1 MRVLLGYGALRDAE
15 STNRSV
21 MSYVKLA
28 YHAPRARTS
37 SSVSSQEAGEETAVE
52 AAEAGEA
59 EEAEVVEV
67 VEWLPSWP
75 LPAGAWRPLRLEVV
89 EEVAEAVEGGGVEE
103 GRAVGRLSLWL
114 DGVPL
119 LRNISL
125 PGWTPA
131 VGWRAGVYGSREG
144 PYDTQW
150 VDNLLLSSGALR
162 SAAEVAADTTYYGPY
177 CPGN

>member
-1 MRVLLGYGALRDAE
+1 VRVLLGYAALRDADA
-15 STNRSV
+15 TNRSV

-37 SSVSSQEAGEETAVE
+37 SSVSSQEAEEEAAAE

-59 EEAEVVEV
+59 GEAEDVEEVEV
-67 VEWLPSWP
+67 VEWLPAWP
-75 LPAGAWRPLRLEVV
+75 LPAGAWRPLRLEVLEEV
-89 EEVAEAVEGGGVEE
+89 EEVEDE

-125 PGWTPA
+125 PGWAPA
-131 VGWRAGVYGSREG
+131 VGWRAGVHGSREG

>member
-1 MRVLLGYGALRDAE
+1 MRVLLGYAALRDAE
-15 STNRSV
+15 ATNRSV

-37 SSVSSQEAGEETAVE
+37 SSVSSQEAGGETAAE
-52 AAEAGEA
+52 AAEVGEA
-59 EEAEVVEV
+59 EEVEI
-67 VEWLPSWP
+67 VEWLPAWP
-75 LPAGAWRPLRLEVV
+75 LPAGAWRPLRLEVLEEV
-89 EEVAEAVEGGGVEE
+89 EEVEAEE
-103 GRAVGRLSLWL
+103 GRGVGRGVGRLSLWL

-125 PGWTPA
+125 PGWAPA
-131 VGWRAGVYGSREG
+131 VGWRAGVHGSREG

-177 CPGN
+177 CTGN

>member
-1 MRVLLGYGALRDAE
+1 VRVLLGYAALRDADA
-15 STNRSV
+15 TNRSV

-37 SSVSSQEAGEETAVE
+37 SSVSSQEAGEEA
-52 AAEAGEA
+52 AAEAAGAAEA
-59 EEAEVVEV
+59 EEVEV
-67 VEWLPSWP
+67 VEWLPAWP
-75 LPAGAWRPLRLEVV
+75 LPAGAWRPLRLEVLEEV
-89 EEVAEAVEGGGVEE
+89 EEVEDK

-125 PGWTPA
+125 PGWAPA
-131 VGWRAGVYGSREG
+131 VGWRAGVHGSREG

>member
-1 MRVLLGYGALRDAE
+1 MRVLLGYAALRDADA
-15 STNRSV
+15 TNRSV

-37 SSVSSQEAGEETAVE
+37 SSVSSQEAGEEA
-52 AAEAGEA
+52 AAEADE
-59 EEAEVVEV
+59 VEV
-67 VEWLPSWP
+67 VEWLPAWP
-75 LPAGAWRPLRLEVV
+75 LPAGAWRPLRLEVLEEV
-89 EEVAEAVEGGGVEE
+89 EEVEDE

-125 PGWTPA
+125 PGWAPA
-131 VGWRAGVYGSREG
+131 VGWRAGVHGSREG

>member
-1 MRVLLGYGALRDAE
+1 MED
-15 STNRSV
+15 
-21 MSYVKLA
+21 K
-28 YHAPRARTS
+28 
-37 SSVSSQEAGEETAVE
+37 
-52 AAEAGEA
+52 
-59 EEAEVVEV
+59 
-67 VEWLPSWP
+67 
-75 LPAGAWRPLRLEVV
+75 
-89 EEVAEAVEGGGVEE
+89 

-125 PGWTPA
+125 PGWAPA
-131 VGWRAGVYGSREG
+131 AGWRAGVHGSREG

-177 CPGN
+177 CQGN